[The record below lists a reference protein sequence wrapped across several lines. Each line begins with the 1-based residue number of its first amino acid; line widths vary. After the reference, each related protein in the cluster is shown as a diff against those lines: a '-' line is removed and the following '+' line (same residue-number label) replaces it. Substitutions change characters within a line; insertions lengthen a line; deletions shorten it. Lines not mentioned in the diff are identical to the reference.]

1 MARLEYDRTES
12 PYLWPAARDP
22 AEAARLAKILV
33 LAIVAH
39 LCLLGA
45 VAWSERTGG
54 ATRATS
60 AVEIPV
66 EMVTPDEAEGRAET
80 KQAPGAPAAIEPRD
94 ESRPAPE
101 AQQEKA
107 PEAQQ
112 GKAQQS
118 QQARQSEARQ
128 EQTQP
133 GKVVERPKETDLP
146 QAARTHGGEGKLET
160 PREEPANP
168 FGGLAEVQKAAPVE
182 PTPTFL
188 SPQSMMAATRPKPAQ
203 DPTNDNYRAKV
214 LGKVAA
220 NMIDPERPRPK
231 ALAIVGFR
239 VDAQGGL
246 ESAWL
251 ARPSGHADLDAEAL
265 DMVRRSAPFPP
276 PPAGA
281 DRNFGAAIAF
291 GGDG

>member
-1 MARLEYDRTES
+1 MGTLEYDLTKPLS
-12 PYLWPAARDP
+12 AWPADRDP
-22 AEAARLAKILV
+22 AEAARLAKISIV
-33 LAIVAH
+33 AIVAH

-45 VAWSERTGG
+45 VAWSERTGR
-54 ATRATS
+54 ATRATA

-66 EMVTPDEAEGRAET
+66 EMVTPEEAEGRPET
-80 KQAPGAPAAIEPRD
+80 KQPPPPGASTAIEPRD
-94 ESRPAPE
+94 EARPAP
-101 AQQEKA
+101 QT
-107 PEAQQ
+107 
-112 GKAQQS
+112 
-118 QQARQSEARQ
+118 QQATPAQNAE
-128 EQTQP
+128 EP
-133 GKVVERPKETDLP
+133 GKVVERPKESDLP
-146 QAARTHGGEGKLET
+146 QAARTHGGETKPET
-160 PREEPANP
+160 PAEEPANP
-168 FGGLAEVQKAAPVE
+168 FGGLADVQKPAPVE

-188 SPQSMMAATRPKPAQ
+188 SPQSMMTAARPKPAQ

-239 VDAQGGL
+239 VDARGGL

-281 DRNFGAAIAF
+281 DHNFGAAIAF
-291 GGDG
+291 GGE

>member
-1 MARLEYDRTES
+1 MASIES
-12 PYLWPAARDP
+12 SPAAPLFPP
-22 AEAARLAKILV
+22 AQVVDAKKLARTTWILIGA
-33 LAIVAH
+33 LFAH
-39 LCLLGA
+39 ALLLGL
-45 VAWSERTGG
+45 VAWSERAGQTRV
-54 ATRATS
+54 ATA

-66 EMVTPDEAEGRAET
+66 EMATPEEAEGRPDS
-80 KQAPGAPAAIEPRD
+80 KQAGQPASPPAAIEPRT
-94 ESRPAPE
+94 ETR
-101 AQQEKA
+101 EKA

-112 GKAQQS
+112 PAAADGASSEGKI
-118 QQARQSEARQ
+118 
-128 EQTQP
+128 
-133 GKVVERPKETDLP
+133 VERPKETDRA
-146 QAARTHGGEGKLET
+146 QAARTRGSEAKPAEQQDET
-160 PREEPANP
+160 GNP
-168 FGGLAEVQKAAPVE
+168 FGGLTAVEKPAPVE

-188 SPQSMMAATRPKPAQ
+188 APQSVMTAARPRAPK

-246 ESAWL
+246 ESVWL
-251 ARPSGHADLDAEAL
+251 ARPSGHADLDAEAI

-281 DRNFGAAIAF
+281 DHNFGAAIAF
-291 GGDG
+291 GEDGG

>member
-1 MARLEYDRTES
+1 MLTGSVETDRS
-12 PYLWPAARDP
+12 QPLFAAARPRDP
-22 AEAARLAKILV
+22 RESAYFAGV
-33 LAIVAH
+33 LALAILAH
-39 LCLLGA
+39 AILIGL
-45 VAWSERTGG
+45 VAWSELGDRKAGG
-54 ATRATS
+54 TA

-66 EMVTPDEAEGRAET
+66 ELATPEEANGRTEM
-80 KQAPGAPAAIEPRD
+80 KQAPPAGASAAIEPRD
-94 ESRPAPE
+94 
-101 AQQEKA
+101 
-107 PEAQQ
+107 
-112 GKAQQS
+112 
-118 QQARQSEARQ
+118 
-128 EQTQP
+128 QTQPEPKASQAESPQAESPQGAAEP

-146 QAARTHGGEGKLET
+146 QAARTHGGQSKPERPT
-160 PREEPANP
+160 EEPANP
-168 FGGLAEVQKAAPVE
+168 FGGLAEVQKPAPVE

-188 SPQSMMAATRPKPAQ
+188 SPQSMTAAARPKPAQ

-239 VDAQGGL
+239 VDAQGNL

-291 GGDG
+291 GGDGG